1 MATPR
6 SFTEQVRQELAGLPL
21 GPDALVWAELAGLVR
36 FGGRLSLAG
45 GSPPRVNIEV
55 TAPSGAVAR
64 RAFVALQQRYG
75 IRSELAVLA
84 PAGVQRRTVYLVR
97 IGAGARRI
105 GADLAVVDAE
115 GRPRDGLPPDLDD
128 RQTVA
133 YLRGALLATGSVSSP
148 GRSPHL
154 ELPASSRPLAT
165 GVASLLG
172 RVAGGTAAVVEG
184 EPFRVVLKSGER
196 IGDLLAALGAT
207 QAFLAWDDRRLRR
220 QLRNEATRLANAD
233 GANVRRSIEAA
244 AGQVAAVERAV
255 ASVGWTALDEELRG
269 VALARLANP
278 DASLAELGALLDP
291 PVGKSAVHRRLRR
304 LELLADSET
313 ATGEQP

>member
-1 MATPR
+1 MATAR

-45 GSPPRVNIEV
+45 GSPPQMNVEV

-64 RAFVALQQRYG
+64 RTFVALQQRYG
-75 IRSELAVLA
+75 IRCELAVLA
-84 PAGVQRRTVYLVR
+84 PAGVQRRTIYLVR
-97 IGAGARRI
+97 VGAGARRI
-105 GADLAVVDAE
+105 GADLGVVDVD

-128 RQTVA
+128 RQAVA
-133 YLRGALLATGSVSSP
+133 YLRGALLAAGSVSSP
-148 GRSPHL
+148 GRPPHL
-154 ELPASSRPLAT
+154 ELPASSRQLAA
-165 GVASLLG
+165 GVSALLG
-172 RVAGGTAAVVEG
+172 RVAGGTATVVEG
-184 EPFRVVLKSGER
+184 EPLRVVLKSGER

-207 QAFLAWDDRRLRR
+207 QAFLVWDDRRLRR
-220 QLRNEATRLANAD
+220 QLRNDATRLANAD

-244 AGQVAAVERAV
+244 AAQVDAVERVV
-255 ASVGWTALDEELRG
+255 ASVGWAALDEDLRG

-278 DASLAELGALLDP
+278 DASLAELGELLDP

-304 LELLADSET
+304 LEMLAAAEA